1 MREKVSVLM
10 SIYFKE
16 KPKYFSESLESIKNQ
31 TYKIDELVLVKDGA
45 LTDELEEVIKKYK
58 DILNIKEIPL
68 EKNVGLGL
76 ALREGISHCSNEIVI
91 RMDSDDIMDNSKIEE
106 QIKIFKDNL
115 DYILVGT
122 NAYDFNKNI
131 NDILSE
137 RILPEKNDEILKFSK
152 RRCPFIHA
160 GIGFKKSYVLKAGN
174 YEDCYWFEDYD
185 LFLRMLK
192 LGKSYNV
199 QKKLLYIRSN
209 LDVYKR
215 RGGLIYIKR
224 EVKALTK
231 FYKRGDINFYYYV
244 TNLII
249 RIGVRICGNKLRSL
263 IYKKL
268 LREGGRYCE

>member
-1 MREKVSVLM
+1 MREKVSILM

-16 KPKYFSESLESIKNQ
+16 KPEYFRESLESIKNQ

-45 LTDELEEVIKKYK
+45 LTDELEDVIKEYK
-58 DILNIKEIPL
+58 DVLNLKEVPL

-76 ALREGISHCSNEIVI
+76 ALREGILYCSNEIIV
-91 RMDSDDIMDNSKIEE
+91 RMDSDDVMIDSKVEE
-106 QIKIFKDNL
+106 QIKIFKDNQ
-115 DYILVGT
+115 DCILVGT

-137 RILPEKNDEILKFSK
+137 RIMPEKNDEILKFSK

-192 LGKSYNV
+192 LGKGYNI
-199 QKKLLYIRSN
+199 QKNLLYIRSN

-224 EVKALTK
+224 EIKALNK
-231 FYKRGDINFYYYV
+231 FYKRGDINFYYYI
-244 TNLII
+244 TNLMI
-249 RIGVRICGNKLRSL
+249 RIGVRLCSSKIRGV
-263 IYKKL
+263 IYKKF
-268 LREGGRYCE
+268 LRKEKNE

>member
-1 MREKVSVLM
+1 MEVKVSVLM

-16 KPKYFSESLESIKNQ
+16 KPEYFRESLESIKNQ
-31 TYKIDELVLVKDGA
+31 TYKIDELVLVKDGV
-45 LTDELEEVIKKYK
+45 LTNELEEVIKEYK
-58 DILNIKEIPL
+58 NILNIKEVPL

-76 ALREGISHCSNEIVI
+76 ALREGILHCSNEIVV
-91 RMDSDDIMDNSKIEE
+91 RMDSDDIMINSKIEE
-106 QIKIFKDNL
+106 QIKIFKENP

-131 NDILSE
+131 KDILSE
-137 RILPEKNDEILKFSK
+137 RILPEKTDEILKFSK

-160 GIGFKKSYVLKAGN
+160 GIGFRKNYVLKAGN

-192 LGKSYNV
+192 LGKGYNI

-209 LDVYKR
+209 VDVYKR

-231 FYKRGDINFYYYV
+231 FYKRKDINFYYYI
-244 TNLII
+244 TNLMI

-263 IYKKL
+263 IYKKI
-268 LREGGRYCE
+268 LRKEEGKI

>member
-1 MREKVSVLM
+1 MEVKVSVLM

-16 KPKYFSESLESIKNQ
+16 KPEYFRESLESIKNQ
-31 TYKIDELVLVKDGA
+31 TYEIDELVLVKDGA

-58 DILNIKEIPL
+58 DILNIKEVPL

-76 ALREGISHCSNEIVI
+76 ALREGILHCSNEIVI

-106 QIKIFKDNL
+106 QIKIFKENP

-131 NDILSE
+131 KDILSE

-160 GIGFKKSYVLKAGN
+160 GIGFKKSHVLMAGN

-192 LGKSYNV
+192 IGQGYNI
-199 QKKLLYIRSN
+199 QNKLLYIRSN
-209 LDVYKR
+209 TDVYKR

-224 EVKALTK
+224 EIKALTK
-231 FYKRGDINFYYYV
+231 FYKRGDINFYYYI
-244 TNLII
+244 TNLTI
-249 RIGVRICGNKLRSL
+249 RIGVRISGNKLRSL

-268 LREGGRYCE
+268 LRRG

>member
-1 MREKVSVLM
+1 MKEKVSVLM

-16 KPKYFSESLESIKNQ
+16 KPEYFRESLESIKNQ

-45 LTDELEEVIKKYK
+45 LTNELEEVIKEYK
-58 DILNIKEIPL
+58 NILNIKEIPL

-76 ALREGISHCSNEIVI
+76 ALREGILHCSNEIVV
-91 RMDSDDIMDNSKIEE
+91 RMDSDDIMVNSKIEE
-106 QIKIFKDNL
+106 QIKIFEKNEE
-115 DYILVGT
+115 YILVGT
-122 NAYDFNKNI
+122 NAYDFNKNV

-137 RILPEKNDEILKFSK
+137 RILPEKNDAILKFSK

-160 GIGFKKSYVLKAGN
+160 GISFKKSYVLMAGN

-192 LGKSYNV
+192 IGQGYNI

-209 LDVYKR
+209 ADVYKR

-224 EVKALTK
+224 EIKALTK
-231 FYKRGDINFYYYV
+231 FYIRGDINFYYYI

-249 RIGVRICGNKLRSL
+249 RIAVRISGNKLRSL

-268 LREGGRYCE
+268 LRRG

>member
-1 MREKVSVLM
+1 MEVKVSVLM

-16 KPKYFSESLESIKNQ
+16 KSEYFRESLESIKNQ
-31 TYKIDELVLVKDGA
+31 TYKIDELVLVKDGV
-45 LTDELEEVIKKYK
+45 LTNELEEVIKEYK
-58 DILNIKEIPL
+58 NILNIKEVPL

-76 ALREGISHCSNEIVI
+76 TLREGILHCSNEIVV
-91 RMDSDDIMDNSKIEE
+91 RMDSDDIMINSKIEE
-106 QIKIFKDNL
+106 QIEIFKENP

-131 NDILSE
+131 KDILSE
-137 RILPEKNDEILKFSK
+137 RILPEKTDEILKFSK

-160 GIGFKKSYVLKAGN
+160 GIGFRKNYVLKAGN

-192 LGKSYNV
+192 LGKGYNI

-209 LDVYKR
+209 IDVYKR

-231 FYKRGDINFYYYV
+231 FYKRKDINFYYYI
-244 TNLII
+244 TNLMI
-249 RIGVRICGNKLRSL
+249 RIGIRICGNKLRSL
-263 IYKKL
+263 IYKKI
-268 LREGGRYCE
+268 LRKEKGKI

>member
-1 MREKVSVLM
+1 MEVKVSILM

-16 KPKYFSESLESIKNQ
+16 KPEYFRESLESIKNQ

-45 LTDELEEVIKKYK
+45 LTNELEEVIKEYK
-58 DILNIKEIPL
+58 NILNIKEIPL

-76 ALREGISHCSNEIVI
+76 ALREGILHCSNEIVV
-91 RMDSDDIMDNSKIEE
+91 RMDSDDIMVNSKIEE
-106 QIKIFKDNL
+106 QIKIFEKNEE
-115 DYILVGT
+115 YILVGT
-122 NAYDFNKNI
+122 NAYDFNKNV

-137 RILPEKNDEILKFSK
+137 RILPEKNDAILKFSK

-160 GIGFKKSYVLKAGN
+160 GISFKKSYVLMAGN

-192 LGKSYNV
+192 IGQGYNI

-209 LDVYKR
+209 ADVYKR

-224 EVKALTK
+224 EIKALTK
-231 FYKRGDINFYYYV
+231 FYIRGDINFYYYI

-249 RIGVRICGNKLRSL
+249 RIAVRISGNKLRSL

-268 LREGGRYCE
+268 LRRG

>member
-1 MREKVSVLM
+1 MKEKVSVLM

-16 KPKYFSESLESIKNQ
+16 KPEYFKESLESIKNQ
-31 TYKIDELVLVKDGA
+31 TYKVDELVLVKDGP
-45 LTDELEEVIKKYK
+45 LTHELEKVIKEYK

-76 ALREGISHCSNEIVI
+76 ALREGILHCSNEIIV
-91 RMDSDDIMDNSKIEE
+91 RMDSDDIMANFKVEE
-106 QIKIFKDNL
+106 QIKIFRESKE
-115 DYILVGT
+115 YILVGT

-131 NDILSE
+131 DDILSE

-160 GIGFKKSYVLKAGN
+160 GIGFRKSYILKAGN
-174 YEDCYWFEDYD
+174 YADCYWFEDYD

-192 LGKSYNV
+192 IGRGYNI

-224 EVKALTK
+224 EIEALTK
-231 FYKRGDINFYYYV
+231 FYKRGDINFYYYI
-244 TNLII
+244 TNLLI
-249 RIGVRICGNKLRSL
+249 RIGVRICGNNLRSL
-263 IYKKL
+263 IYRRI
-268 LREGGRYCE
+268 LRR

>member
-1 MREKVSVLM
+1 MKEKVSVLM

-16 KPKYFSESLESIKNQ
+16 KPEYFRESLESIKNQ
-31 TYKIDELVLVKDGA
+31 TYEIDELVLVKDGA

-58 DILNIKEIPL
+58 DILNIKEVPL

-76 ALREGISHCSNEIVI
+76 ALREGILHCSNEIVI

-106 QIKIFKDNL
+106 QIKIFKENPDC
-115 DYILVGT
+115 ILVGT

-131 NDILSE
+131 EDILSE
-137 RILPEKNDEILKFSK
+137 RILPEKNNEILKFSK

-192 LGKSYNV
+192 IGQGYNI

-209 LDVYKR
+209 ADVYKR
-215 RGGLIYIKR
+215 RGGLIYVKR
-224 EVKALTK
+224 EIKALTK
-231 FYKRGDINFYYYV
+231 FSKRGDINFYYYI

-249 RIGVRICGNKLRSL
+249 RIGVRISGNKLRSL

-268 LREGGRYCE
+268 LRKG